1 MGKRVIKSLPQV
13 PTPARKGAAS
23 PKDVPKNILQQLHA
37 GDLQTAT
44 LGELLAINVSTLC
57 AACVPGVPTSAWAA
71 IDPKAGITRRLDHAA
86 AIAAEHLGD
95 RAIEVLAAHRSDV
108 CRGIAGY
115 AVGRMPRLSLK
126 QRLSL
131 IRPLAD
137 DPHSGVREWAWL
149 GMRGSVA
156 TDVPTAIKQLEPWTQ
171 ERSPN
176 LRRFASEVTRPRGV
190 WCTHI
195 QLLKDDPSMALP
207 LLEPLH
213 ADPHKYVQDSVANWL
228 NDASK
233 HQPKWV
239 REVCRRWGGQSNTP
253 HTARICKRALRT
265 VGA

>member
-1 MGKRVIKSLPQV
+1 MGKPVVKSASQAAV
-13 PTPARKGAAS
+13 PPRKGAAS
-23 PKDVPKNILQQLHA
+23 PKDVPKDILRQLHA
-37 GDLQTAT
+37 GELQTAT
-44 LGELLAINVSTLC
+44 LGELLAINISTLC
-57 AACVPGVPTSAWAA
+57 AACVPGVPTSAWDA

-86 AIAAEHLGD
+86 AIAGEHLGD

-115 AVGRMPRLSLK
+115 VVGRVPRLSLK

-137 DPHSGVREWAWL
+137 DLHSGVREWAWL
-149 GMRGSVA
+149 GVRGPIA
-156 TDVPTAIKQLEPWTQ
+156 ADIPAAIKHLESWTR
-171 ERSPN
+171 EKSPN

-195 QLLKDDPSMALP
+195 QMLKDDPAMALP

-213 ADPHKYVQDSVANWL
+213 SDPHKYVQDSVANWL

-233 HQPKWV
+233 HQAKWV
-239 REVCRRWGGQSNTP
+239 RDLCRRWGKQSKSP
-253 HTARICKRALRT
+253 QTARICKRALRT